1 MPGLDAVSTVGHSLH
16 VSAGNHVNRRKPI
29 ANEFI
34 AGVHDAILREEVVL
48 WKSTGWAL
56 GHHGGACDA
65 ENFGSV
71 EGASGV

>member
-1 MPGLDAVSTVGHSLH
+1 MPELDPVSTVGHSLH
-16 VSAGNHVNRRKPI
+16 LSAGNHVNRRKPI

-34 AGVHDAILREEVVL
+34 AGVHDVILREEAAL
-48 WKSTGWAL
+48 WKSTGWTLAD
-56 GHHGGACDA
+56 HGGACDA